1 MKVKLNQ
8 SLMSQLE
15 SLLFIAGDEG
25 LSFASLL
32 KFTEHSADEV
42 KFHLDAMIENY
53 KQDETRGIELVI
65 LASNYQFVTKRQN
78 AEVIQRMV
86 DTTHSTSL
94 SQAAME
100 VLAIVAYNQPITRV
114 EIDEIRGVKSDS
126 AVQTLVSR
134 VLIKEVGRA
143 EGTGRAILYGT
154 TPEFMQVFGL
164 QNLSDLPPLPESN
177 ELEDETDLF
186 LSKFQE
192 QFDLNSTE
200 KG

>member
-1 MKVKLNQ
+1 MKLNQ

-32 KFTEHSADEV
+32 KFTEHSEDEV
-42 KFHLDAMIENY
+42 KFHLDAMMENY
-53 KQDETRGIELVI
+53 KQDEARGIELVI